1 MTKVYLKHNPYSGK
15 TICKGNDNKDI
26 VLEKCWESPESVSCF
41 QDWVFNFFTEL
52 DLHENDDEY
61 DIKFVGTPL
70 DCKDIEDSANRFNQD
85 NPKKKIILNCE
96 KKKSSEDRI
105 QKLRALFSE
114 MQKDSPYDELKT
126 LTVKNNFE
134 RALNAEEEI
143 VVVAPISSGKST
155 LINAILGRE
164 LMPAR
169 HEATTAKIIKICNEK
184 ENKDIFAEVMNSEG
198 EIIENFDKVSLEVL
212 DKINKDDAAHTVKLN
227 CNIPNINNYTLKL
240 ILTDT
245 PGPNNG
251 VVEDHRKY
259 TESLIEAEHKPIILY
274 VLDAGHQK
282 ETSDSELL
290 NKIISFI
297 KNREGK
303 LQSRDRF
310 LFVMNKADELD
321 PQSEKDARSA
331 VESLTEYLHDKGI
344 KNAKIYPV
352 SSKLSKCIRK
362 KNNGYNLTDDETDF
376 VEQRVKRII
385 NDEKR
390 QFSSLAPLSPAG
402 KAEQDKKIQ
411 AAKDSGNKELL
422 ADIYSGI
429 PAIEIAIGEYIEKY
443 AINSKMRKAIDSFND
458 IVKNKNLKDETWKKI
473 YESEDKLKQI
483 KIELK
488 KIQERLKKGE
498 EKEKYENKI
507 NNLSILSNLED
518 LFTEIQRK
526 LMECIGEA
534 VDEFKRTTDEIGKI
548 TNYVDRDEAEK
559 FLQDIETELKNLHP
573 QYLADI
579 EKALKTTIIK
589 NCITLV
595 DDYKNKFADMIEIDN
610 FNIASADLENI
621 IMPTGFES
629 NKLAEAALEEVI
641 TGSNIENGVW
651 SGGSSGLGIGTGI
664 GFAVGGPLGAL
675 IGGGIGLISG
685 VLTGGGIGAFIND
698 KEDKV
703 NIDKFTRNITEE
715 LLRKFDEDLNGI
727 QKAGKSKEEE
737 FRSFFKRELS
747 KLDEAISFEVK
758 KQNDKL
764 SDSQKREETIKELKS
779 NLEWLENF
787 KSKLDEILSL

>member
-259 TESLIEAEHKPIILY
+259 T
-274 VLDAGHQK
+274 
-282 ETSDSELL
+282 
-290 NKIISFI
+290 
-297 KNREGK
+297 
-303 LQSRDRF
+303 
-310 LFVMNKADELD
+310 
-321 PQSEKDARSA
+321 
-331 VESLTEYLHDKGI
+331 
-344 KNAKIYPV
+344 
-352 SSKLSKCIRK
+352 
-362 KNNGYNLTDDETDF
+362 
-376 VEQRVKRII
+376 
-385 NDEKR
+385 
-390 QFSSLAPLSPAG
+390 
-402 KAEQDKKIQ
+402 
-411 AAKDSGNKELL
+411 
-422 ADIYSGI
+422 
-429 PAIEIAIGEYIEKY
+429 
-443 AINSKMRKAIDSFND
+443 
-458 IVKNKNLKDETWKKI
+458 
-473 YESEDKLKQI
+473 
-483 KIELK
+483 
-488 KIQERLKKGE
+488 
-498 EKEKYENKI
+498 
-507 NNLSILSNLED
+507 
-518 LFTEIQRK
+518 
-526 LMECIGEA
+526 
-534 VDEFKRTTDEIGKI
+534 
-548 TNYVDRDEAEK
+548 
-559 FLQDIETELKNLHP
+559 
-573 QYLADI
+573 
-579 EKALKTTIIK
+579 
-589 NCITLV
+589 
-595 DDYKNKFADMIEIDN
+595 
-610 FNIASADLENI
+610 
-621 IMPTGFES
+621 
-629 NKLAEAALEEVI
+629 
-641 TGSNIENGVW
+641 
-651 SGGSSGLGIGTGI
+651 
-664 GFAVGGPLGAL
+664 
-675 IGGGIGLISG
+675 
-685 VLTGGGIGAFIND
+685 
-698 KEDKV
+698 
-703 NIDKFTRNITEE
+703 
-715 LLRKFDEDLNGI
+715 
-727 QKAGKSKEEE
+727 
-737 FRSFFKRELS
+737 
-747 KLDEAISFEVK
+747 
-758 KQNDKL
+758 
-764 SDSQKREETIKELKS
+764 
-779 NLEWLENF
+779 
-787 KSKLDEILSL
+787 

>member
-1 MTKVYLKHNPYSGK
+1 MTKIHLEHNPYSGK
-15 TICKGNDNKDI
+15 TICTGNDNENID
-26 VLEKCWESPESVSCF
+26 LEKCWEGPESVSCF

-52 DLHENDDEY
+52 DLYKNDDEY

-70 DCKDIEDSANRFNQD
+70 DCKDIEDSANRFRQD
-85 NPKKKIILNCE
+85 NPNKKIILNCE
-96 KKKSSEDRI
+96 QRKSSEDRL
-105 QKLRALFSE
+105 QELRVLFSE
-114 MQKDSPYDELKT
+114 MQKNAPYDELKN
-126 LTVKNNFE
+126 LAVKNNFE

-143 VVVAPISSGKST
+143 VVVAPVSSGKST
-155 LINAILGRE
+155 LINAMLGRE

-169 HEATTAKIIKICNEK
+169 HEATTAKIIKIYNEK
-184 ENKDIFAEVMNSEG
+184 ENKNISAEVMNSEG
-198 EIIENFDKVSLEVL
+198 RIIKNFDKVSLEVL
-212 DKINKDDAAHTVKLN
+212 DKINKDNAAHTIKLN

-245 PGPNNG
+245 PGPNNA
-251 VVEDHRKY
+251 VNEEHRRY

-274 VLDAGHQK
+274 VLDAEHQK
-282 ETSDSELL
+282 EDSDSELL
-290 NKIISFI
+290 NKIISSI
-297 KNREGK
+297 KRCEGK

-310 LFVMNKADELD
+310 LFVMNKADGLD

-331 VESLTEYLHDKGI
+331 VESLTEYLHGKGI
-344 KNAKIYPV
+344 EDAKIYPV

-376 VEQRVKRII
+376 VEQKVKRII
-385 NDEKR
+385 SDQKR
-390 QFSSLAPLSPAG
+390 QFSSLAPLSPSG
-402 KAEQDKKIQ
+402 RDKQDKKIRT
-411 AAKDSGNKELL
+411 AKDSGNEELL
-422 ADIYSGI
+422 ADVYSGV
-429 PAIEIAIGEYIEKY
+429 PAIEIAISEYIEKY
-443 AINSKMRKAIDSFND
+443 AVNSKMRKAIDSFKD
-458 IVKNKNLKDETWKKI
+458 IVVKKKLKEETWNKI
-473 YESEDKLKQI
+473 YESEEKLKQI
-483 KIELK
+483 QIELK
-488 KIQERLKKGE
+488 KIEERLKKGE

-518 LFTEIQRK
+518 SFTEIQRS
-526 LMECIGEA
+526 LMEYIGET
-534 VDEFKRTTDEIGKI
+534 VDEFKRTTDETGEI
-548 TNYVDRDEAEK
+548 TNYVGRDEAEK

-595 DDYKNKFADMIEIDN
+595 DDYKNKFADMIEVDN

-629 NKLAEAALEEVI
+629 NKLAEAALEEVV
-641 TGSNIENGVW
+641 TGSNMENGAW
-651 SGGSSGLGIGTGI
+651 MGGSSGLSAGVGVGL
-664 GFAVGGPLGAL
+664 ALGGPLGAL

-703 NIDKFTRNITEE
+703 NIHKFTRNITET
-715 LLRKFDEDLNGI
+715 LLRKFNEDLLKI
-727 QKAGKSKEEE
+727 QKAGKNKEVE

-747 KLDEAISFEVK
+747 KLNEAIESEVK
-758 KQNDKL
+758 KQNDKFN
-764 SDSQKREETIKELKS
+764 DSHKREETIKELNS

-787 KSKLDEILSL
+787 NSKLDKILSF